1 MKKFKVFIYALLV
14 FIFVSCSSKEIK
26 PLENKQFTSQTGGYV
41 IIEKEKFKSPKLI
54 FKGPS
59 MINKNS
65 SLKDREGKEEKFKK
79 GEKREYSNVKI
90 VKKDNKKYIKAEG
103 FKYKLVLIDE
113 NTIKD
118 EEDNEVYRFIN
129 LHKK

>member
-1 MKKFKVFIYALLV
+1 MKKFKVFIYAFLTL
-14 FIFVSCSSKEIK
+14 IFVSCSSKEIK
-26 PLENKQFTSQTGGYV
+26 PLENKQFKSATGGYV

-54 FKGPS
+54 FKGAS

-79 GEKREYSNVKI
+79 GEKQEFSNVKI
-90 VKKDNKKYIKAEG
+90 EQKDNKKYIKADG
-103 FKYKLVLIDE
+103 FKYKLVVIDE

-118 EEDNEVYRFIN
+118 EDDNEIYRFIN
-129 LHKK
+129 LQKK